1 MSFTCSYLLDG
12 SYEKREPQRQEV
24 KESDMKSAQQ
34 VLQNVFG
41 YHDFRPGQASIVEQ
55 VLAGRDSL
63 VLMPTGGGK
72 SLCYQVPAMLLD
84 GLTIVVSPLI
94 SLMKDQVD
102 ALLRNGVDAAYLN
115 STLSWEQTQAL
126 FGQLIRGEIKLLYV
140 SPERLLHGGFL
151 SNFESWRVKL
161 LAVDEAHCIS
171 QWGHDFRPEYSAL
184 GQIKARFSQ
193 LPVIALTAT
202 ADQTTRED
210 ILSRLQLREP
220 FLYQA
225 SFDRPNIRY
234 TVQEKYRP
242 WQQLQDFVKAHHDE
256 CGIIYCT
263 SRRRVEELA
272 TKLVGQGYSAAAYHA
287 RLGLAE
293 RQRVQEAF
301 QRDELT
307 IVVATVA
314 FGMGIDKP
322 NVRYV
327 IHYDIPR
334 NIEAYYQE
342 TGRGGR
348 DGLSTEA
355 VMFYDP
361 SDAGRIRRMIDE
373 TSDERQRR
381 VESHKFNAMV
391 AFAEAQTCRRQVLL
405 NYFGDY
411 HAEPC
416 GNCDVCLDPPQR
428 YDGLEDAQKALSCV
442 YRLNQSYGIGYVIEV
457 LRGSLNQRIVE
468 QGHHQLSTHGI
479 GKNRSH
485 DHWMSVLRQL
495 IHLGLLTQNITRG
508 SVLQLTQAA
517 RAVLRGDVALELA
530 VPRLDVA
537 SQRHKSATIYDKRLF
552 ALLRRLRKQLADEEE
567 VPPFVVF
574 NDASLIEMVQQL
586 PTNERELL
594 NISGVGHKKL
604 ERYGQ
609 AFLDAII
616 RYQNNPLSA

>member
-1 MSFTCSYLLDG
+1 
-12 SYEKREPQRQEV
+12 
-24 KESDMKSAQQ
+24 MKSAQQ
-34 VLQNVFG
+34 VLQDVFG
-41 YHDFRPGQASIVEQ
+41 YHEFRPGQEDVVAN
-55 VLAGRDSL
+55 VLSGCDSL

-72 SLCYQVPAMLLD
+72 SLCYQVPALLLD
-84 GLTIVVSPLI
+84 GLTVVVSPLI

-102 ALLRNGVDAAYLN
+102 ALKHNGIEAAYLN
-115 STLSWEQTQAL
+115 STLSWEQSQAL
-126 FGQLIRGEIKLLYV
+126 FTQLAHGNVKLLYV
-140 SPERLLHGGFL
+140 SPERLLHNDFIN
-151 SNFESWRVKL
+151 NFVRWQVSL

-171 QWGHDFRPEYSAL
+171 QWGHDFRPEYSQL
-184 GQIKARFSQ
+184 GLIKQRFPQ

-202 ADQTTRED
+202 ADDTTRQD
-210 ILSRLQLREP
+210 ILERLQLHDP
-220 FLYQA
+220 YLYQG

-242 WQQLQDFVKAHHDE
+242 FSQLRQFVKTHHDE
-256 CGIIYCT
+256 CGIIYCN
-263 SRRRVEELA
+263 SRRKVEEL
-272 TKLVGQGYSAAAYHA
+272 TGKLIGEGYHAAAYHA
-287 RLGLAE
+287 KLPFSE

-301 QRDELT
+301 QRDELN

-348 DGLSTEA
+348 DGLPTEA

-361 SDAGRIRRMIDE
+361 ADSTWIRRTIDE
-373 TSDERQRR
+373 LENEQQRR
-381 VESHKFNAMV
+381 VELHKFNAMA

-405 NYFGDY
+405 NYFGEY
-411 HAEPC
+411 HSQAC

-442 YRLNQSYGIGYVIEV
+442 YRLNQTYGIGYVIEV
-457 LRGSLNQRIVE
+457 LRGSMNQRIIE
-468 QGHHQLSTHGI
+468 QGHDQLSTHGI

-485 DHWMSVLRQL
+485 EHWVSVLRQL
-495 IHLGLLTQNITRG
+495 IHRGLLTQNIMRS
-508 SVLQLTQAA
+508 SVLQLTSAA
-517 RAVLRGDVALELA
+517 RAVLRGDVPLELA
-530 VPRLDVA
+530 LPRVDVVA
-537 SQRHKSATIYDKRLF
+537 KRRPQATFYDKRLF
-552 ALLRRLRKQLADEEE
+552 AILRRLRKQLADKEE

-574 NDASLIEMVQQL
+574 NDASLIEMAQQL
-586 PTNERELL
+586 PSNEREFLS
-594 NISGVGHKKL
+594 ISGVGHKKL

-609 AFLDAII
+609 AFLDVII
-616 RYQNNPLSA
+616 HYQNNPLSA